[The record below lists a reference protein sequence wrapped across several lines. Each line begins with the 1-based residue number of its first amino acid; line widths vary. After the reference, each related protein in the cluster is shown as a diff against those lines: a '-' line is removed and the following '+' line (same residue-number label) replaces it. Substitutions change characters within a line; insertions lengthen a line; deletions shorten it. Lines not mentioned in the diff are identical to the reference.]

1 MPVQPPR
8 FGRNVAPRRA
18 WERSKFTPDQR
29 KRGRA
34 GQRER
39 AQVLA
44 EEPLCRP
51 CLAAGLTTASVQVDH
66 ITPLSKGGSD
76 ERENKQGI
84 CKPCHDAKSKLE
96 SAAGRWFRREP

>member
-1 MPVQPPR
+1 MPVSPPR
-8 FGRNVAPRRA
+8 FGRKAAPRPSWQQPGRNA
-18 WERSKFTPDQR
+18 RRR

-51 CLAAGLTTASVQVDH
+51 CLAQGRTTASEEVDH
-66 ITPLSKGGSD
+66 IRDDLTD
-76 ERENKQGI
+76 ELWDARENKQGI
-84 CKPCHDAKSKLE
+84 CKPCHKKKTAAQ
-96 SAAGRWFRREP
+96 SAAARGGY